1 MYAFLHLRRVK
12 NNTRIPGHRLPIRA
26 ESPST
31 GLCGINSKQGGTL
44 GPELDCRVFPHFDS
58 LLACSLFY
66 RVSDTV
72 TKLQVESQA
81 LELCDS
87 PPVPFSRSPI
97 PSCCLNCG
105 RLSAAW
111 ALNSQHTHWRRIPCL
126 LGMALC
132 MRAQVR
138 LGASY
143 LSHPRG
149 RSQAISSKLEGA
161 RRDRAGTGGG
171 QTWLGHGGV

>member
-1 MYAFLHLRRVK
+1 MCSHTLTPFWPAASSTESVTQSRSCKWNPRHWNFATHL
-12 NNTRIPGHRLPIRA
+12 L
-26 ESPST
+26 SPS
-31 GLCGINSKQGGTL
+31 
-44 GPELDCRVFPHFDS
+44 PDP
-58 LLACSLFY
+58 
-66 RVSDTV
+66 
-72 TKLQVESQA
+72 
-81 LELCDS
+81 
-87 PPVPFSRSPI
+87 RS

-149 RSQAISSKLEGA
+149 RSQTISSKLEGA

-171 QTWLGHGGV
+171 QTWLGHGGVGGRFCRDLEESAMSCTEALAGATGTPWRQCPSGGQTRGRGGGQA